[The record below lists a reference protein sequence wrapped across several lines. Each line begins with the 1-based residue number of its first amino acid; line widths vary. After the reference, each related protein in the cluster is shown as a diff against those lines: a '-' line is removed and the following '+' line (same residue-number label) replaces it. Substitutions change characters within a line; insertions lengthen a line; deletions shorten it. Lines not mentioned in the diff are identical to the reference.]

1 MMMGLK
7 SYQLA
12 RIVCALLTWM
22 IVLVPTSPA
31 QAKPPQDRVAM
42 LRRGVNIT
50 HWFRYPPSG
59 DPDALANYLSD
70 TTLDQ
75 LHWAGFTF
83 LRIPVQPELIASSPR
98 ILAALTK
105 AVRRAEQ
112 RGFAVIVALA
122 PTTWH
127 LESNA
132 GDRDA
137 LFAAWNRLGP
147 ALRGLPA
154 DRTFAELLNEPVFPN
169 DAGAWARLQERLLA
183 AVRTLLPS
191 TTIILTGNDW
201 GSVRGL
207 TALTPAA
214 DSNVIYSVHFYEPPE
229 LTSLAAWQPS
239 ADRAVL
245 ARLPFPVD
253 DATSCAAGLGAAD
266 AATAG
271 IWRFYCAQG
280 WNGESIAKQL
290 APAADWARR
299 NGSAVFVGEF
309 GASAR
314 LNSPARLAWLRAVR
328 RACEENGMDW
338 ALWGYDD
345 IMGFDVHV
353 AGGGA
358 VLDPAVLSSLGLD
371 GPPASKS
378 VANRN
383 IGGPSQRRESSVKIK
398 SPRS

>member
-1 MMMGLK
+1 MQQYQRYLVESANQ

-12 RIVCALLTWM
+12 RIVCALLAWM
-22 IVLVPTSPA
+22 IVVVPTSPA

-59 DPDALANYLSD
+59 DPDALTNYLSD
-70 TTLDQ
+70 TALDQ
-75 LHWAGFTF
+75 LHGAGFTF

-98 ILAALTK
+98 VLAALTK

-122 PTTWH
+122 PTAWH

-201 GSVRGL
+201 GSREGPDSAHACRGL
-207 TALTPAA
+207 QCHLQRPFLRAARADLPGGVAAECRSGRAGPAA
-214 DSNVIYSVHFYEPPE
+214 V
-229 LTSLAAWQPS
+229 PS
-239 ADRAVL
+239 
-245 ARLPFPVD
+245 
-253 DATSCAAGLGAAD
+253 
-266 AATAG
+266 
-271 IWRFYCAQG
+271 
-280 WNGESIAKQL
+280 
-290 APAADWARR
+290 
-299 NGSAVFVGEF
+299 
-309 GASAR
+309 
-314 LNSPARLAWLRAVR
+314 
-328 RACEENGMDW
+328 
-338 ALWGYDD
+338 
-345 IMGFDVHV
+345 
-353 AGGGA
+353 
-358 VLDPAVLSSLGLD
+358 
-371 GPPASKS
+371 
-378 VANRN
+378 
-383 IGGPSQRRESSVKIK
+383 
-398 SPRS
+398 